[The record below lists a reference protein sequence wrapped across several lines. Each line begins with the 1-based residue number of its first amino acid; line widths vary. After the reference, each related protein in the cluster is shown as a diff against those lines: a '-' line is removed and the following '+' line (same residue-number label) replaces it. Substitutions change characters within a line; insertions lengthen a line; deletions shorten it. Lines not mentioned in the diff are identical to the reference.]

1 MAADFYDLLG
11 IDEDAEPEELK
22 TAYRTA
28 VRRYH
33 PDVNDKDE
41 ADAQFKVVKTAYE
54 VLSNPKERSRYDR
67 VGHRTYVRDHLE
79 GLPTTVVST
88 VEGDVGNRPGTTPD
102 ASETKPKGSSRW
114 DQSAGSRAAGNTEST
129 SDHATTSGHSS
140 TSRSNDERRSAGDA
154 TEARATSGRRTASDG
169 VDDGVSEKGATR
181 NGTDQRDYSPN
192 ASAAVQSASESP
204 GSDASTTSDRIDEG
218 SPAGEPASGSDK
230 AGNSS
235 SQTQAAGTTTGTRQ
249 PSVTERGRRDA
260 HRIGLR
266 RGFGASLIGLL
277 VYLVGI
283 GDYIVASGLVS
294 DAILKGLTTSPV
306 PTLLQGIE
314 IRDPVVYLLAS
325 ISDPGV
331 ALLFG
336 IGLLVLPLTVGTT
349 VLKYGRG
356 VARLYAIAVLTP
368 ILWLS
373 LVSESVATVAGVDFA
388 GFTGPNFPLLGT
400 ILLLGV
406 IPVGAALAFSIDVAR
421 YLHAS

>member
-54 VLSNPKERSRYDR
+54 VLSNPKERTRYDR

-88 VEGDVGNRPGTTPD
+88 VEGDVGNRTGTTAD
-102 ASETKPKGSSRW
+102 ASETKPTGSSRW
-114 DQSAGSRAAGNTEST
+114 EQSTGSQAAGKTEST
-129 SDHATTSGHSS
+129 SDNATSSGHSS
-140 TSRSNDERRSAGDA
+140 TSRSNDDRRTVGDA
-154 TEARATSGRRTASDG
+154 TEMGARSERRTGSDG
-169 VDDGVSEKGATR
+169 VNDGVSEGAATR
-181 NGTDQRDYSPN
+181 DGPDQRDDSPN
-192 ASAAVQSASESP
+192 ASAAAQSASESLD
-204 GSDASTTSDRIDEG
+204 SDASTTSDRIDEG
-218 SPAGEPASGSDK
+218 SPAGEPASGPDK

-235 SQTQAAGTTTGTRQ
+235 SQTQAAGTTGTRQ
-249 PSVTERGRRDA
+249 PSATERGRRDA

-283 GDYIVASGLVS
+283 GNYIVANGLVI
-294 DAILKGLTTSPV
+294 DAILEGLTTSPAS
-306 PTLLQGIE
+306 TLLQGIE

-356 VARLYAIAVLTP
+356 VARVYALAVLTP
-368 ILWLS
+368 ILWLP
-373 LVSESVATVAGVDFA
+373 LVSESVATVTGVDFA
-388 GFTGPNFPLLGT
+388 GFIGSNFPLLGT
-400 ILLLGV
+400 ILLLAV

-421 YLHAS
+421 YLLAS